1 MPDPRF
7 FEDLGPVALQ
17 DLAELTGAVLADPS
31 TGREM
36 IRVAAPLG
44 RADDGAVS
52 FLSDRRHLHELA
64 TTKASA
70 CFLRADQAA
79 LAPAGCAALITS
91 EPQAAWAR
99 AAGRL
104 HRPWRFLAGEPQVHP
119 SAVLEESVGPFWSA
133 SSSARTSASAATPR
147 LGRTAVIGVGVS
159 LGRGCLIGPNVTIG
173 FALIG
178 DNVRILAG
186 AVIGENGFGV
196 AAGRTGAID
205 IPQLGRVILQDGV
218 TVGANS
224 CIDRGAWDDTV
235 VGENTKIDNLVQ
247 VAHNVHLGRSCA
259 LAAHTGISGSTIV
272 GDGVQFGGRAGVA
285 DHVNIGDGRNGW
297 PRPPGSCAI
306 CRPGRPGAA
315 CRLSPCGS
323 GCGKQ
328 LGWRGPAVRE
338 GADLNESKERRSRRA
353 CIHRYRRGHA
363 AYPAPVSVF
372 AGRPGRG
379 LPRPPIDRR
388 HQVGDDQRTV
398 FRRPFSGLSGHARRS
413 DRRGDR
419 PDGRGPDVQ
428 IVGRGRH
435 WENHRPVF
443 PG

>member
-31 TGREM
+31 TGRQM
-36 IRVAAPLG
+36 IRMAAPLG
-44 RADDGAVS
+44 RAEEGAIG
-52 FLSDRRHLHELA
+52 FLFDRRHLHELA

-79 LAPAGCAALITS
+79 LAPAGCAVLVTS
-91 EPQAAWAR
+91 EPQVAWAR

-104 HRPWRFLAGEPQVHP
+104 HRPWRFLAGEPSVHP
-119 SAVLEESVGPFWSA
+119 SAVMEEGVVLSVGI
-133 SSSARTSASAATPR
+133 
-147 LGRTAVIGVGVS
+147 VIGRNVRIGRDTEIGPNSVIGAGVS
-159 LGRGCLIGPNVTIG
+159 LGRGGMIGSNVSIG

-178 DNVRILAG
+178 DNARILSG
-186 AVIGENGFGV
+186 AVIGEAGFGV

-259 LAAHTGISGSTIV
+259 LAAHTGISGSTTV

-285 DHVNIGDGRNGW
+285 DHVNIGDGARVAAAAGVMRDLPAGETW
-297 PRPPGSCAI
+297 GGMPAQPVRQWMRQTAWLARASRPRGGGS
-306 CRPGRPGAA
+306 
-315 CRLSPCGS
+315 
-323 GCGKQ
+323 
-328 LGWRGPAVRE
+328 E
-338 GADLNESKERRSRRA
+338 
-353 CIHRYRRGHA
+353 
-363 AYPAPVSVF
+363 
-372 AGRPGRG
+372 
-379 LPRPPIDRR
+379 
-388 HQVGDDQRTV
+388 
-398 FRRPFSGLSGHARRS
+398 
-413 DRRGDR
+413 
-419 PDGRGPDVQ
+419 
-428 IVGRGRH
+428 
-435 WENHRPVF
+435 
-443 PG
+443 